1 MSALAEKIHT
11 AGDVTIE
18 DVTIIN
24 VRGHAQTITP
34 QVVGIEL
41 YEDIFTPFITGKVFV
56 RDSQDLQGLL
66 PLVGEEVINITFK
79 TPKIDVMHGYT
90 GEFYIFKMDDKIKLR
105 EREVV
110 FALHF
115 ISKEA
120 IIDLNRKISKAYSG
134 NVSDIVRQVC
144 TAPEGLGTTK
154 KLNIEET
161 SNTTKYVSNFWSPT
175 QNFEWCAD
183 SAINAND
190 SPSYVFFENKHG
202 LNFLSLESMYT
213 GSPIYQRFIWD
224 NYVADVNPIGGSSRD
239 LNKDYQRVLDFQ
251 TPESFNYIDRIQS
264 GMYGSEIITYDLL
277 TKQYVHTAYKPDFD
291 KGAHLND
298 FPLWTTKSPTTQK
311 SVLIKEHNYYNNFE
325 GYGDV
330 TNNKTIQK
338 RMSLMAQAEGYKITI
353 TVHGRT
359 DYTAGQRVYL
369 DVPRNRQ
376 VTDKTDDIDKIV
388 SGTYLVAA
396 ICHNITR
403 KTHECIMELVKD
415 SFMVDIN
422 NINDDAE

>member
-1 MSALAEKIHT
+1 MSASSEKIHT

-34 QVVGIEL
+34 QVVGIEI
-41 YEDIFTPFITGKVFV
+41 YEDIFTPFMTGKIFV
-56 RDSQDLQGLL
+56 RDSQDIQNLL
-66 PLVGEEVINITFK
+66 PLVGEEVVNISFK
-79 TPKIDVMHGYT
+79 TPKIDEKHGYK

-110 FALHF
+110 FVLHF

-120 IIDLNRKISKAYSG
+120 IIDMNKKISKAYSG
-134 NVSDIVRQVC
+134 KISDIVRQIC
-144 TAPEGLGTTK
+144 TNPEGFGTK
-154 KLNIEET
+154 KQLNIEET
-161 SNTTKYVSNFWSPT
+161 SNTTKYVSNFWSPS
-175 QNFEWCAD
+175 QNLEWLTD
-183 SAINAND
+183 SAINSND

-224 NYVADVNPIGGSSRD
+224 NYTADISPTGGSSRD
-239 LNKDYQRVLDFQ
+239 LNKDYQRVIDFQ

-264 GMYGSEIITYDLL
+264 GMYGSEIIYYDLL
-277 TKQYVHTAYKPDFD
+277 TKQYVHTGYKPEFD
-291 KGAHLND
+291 KGGHLND
-298 FPLWTTKSPTTQK
+298 FPLWTSAPPASQK
-311 SVLIKEHNYYNNFE
+311 SVLIREHNYYNNFE
-325 GYGDV
+325 GFGDV
-330 TNNKTIQK
+330 TNNKVIQK

-353 TVHGRT
+353 TVFGRT

-376 VTDKTDDIDKIV
+376 VTDKSDDVDKIN
-388 SGTYLVAA
+388 SGTYLIAA

-403 KTHECIMELVKD
+403 STHQCVMELTKD
-415 SFMVDIN
+415 SFIVDIN
-422 NINDDAE
+422 KMDKDAE